1 MPIRGNERSAVIE
14 LISDI
19 NVFISDKD
27 IIIKRAGGELTLTGS
42 RNALFPDIMLF
53 SDTTRTQVLQGWE
66 AKMPDVSIADETLIE
81 NATQKAMLLGTNSFV
96 LWNFKAARLYVKGH
110 TGSYSIIKGWDV
122 PEIVSREDVDRYE
135 TNWKSILHN
144 ILLDINGFLLNGILL
159 AADVENILSENIGS
173 TLLKRNKNT
182 VAEFINYSSLTDT
195 RISAF
200 LTSWWRTYSAEY
212 NNDETDVTKAYAKTI
227 ILHWF
232 NRFVFANLIK
242 NHFNVARE
250 VEFIN
255 TKTSIK
261 QANDMFNAIT
271 NRCDFY
277 NIFASIQYG
286 ELIPDSTWRDFVT
299 VNQFLIENDFS
310 SLSQESL
317 QQILENTVN
326 IAKREI
332 RGQYT
337 TPEILADILARISIR
352 NLVEDVFDPCCGT
365 GTIIKAAKN
374 YKMERLDAKT
384 AIDTIWAEDKDSY
397 PLQIAQLALCDANNF
412 NIPLKIFKKNIF
424 NLEKSTGI
432 DIVDPTDGKMLHF
445 LLPEFGAIISNLPF
459 IAFENILPEDEAKII
474 EINSWLKKYDAHID
488 LRSDIYIP
496 IIFTLHKHLK
506 PNGIL
511 GVIASNSWLA
521 TKAGD
526 LFYRALLKLF
536 HIEQV
541 HISGKGKWFTN
552 AQVITTILLLRKRC
566 NNENMDDVSETTFFL
581 WKKSLPEFANA
592 ELREDLI
599 LTSLQNLEVD
609 EDIVKSKKYSQRV
622 IDAILSYNLSKNT
635 LFHNVSWITEIGDK
649 LCRKNTIF
657 KVIRGERRGW
667 DDMFYPPI
675 GTKIDHEFIRP
686 ALLSSRSLTSF
697 QAVPDGQAFCCS
709 SSIEELQES
718 GKSDTLNWIN
728 RFKYERNGK
737 GKPLPEVLTRSNM
750 FWYEMNFTATA
761 EIITGMNPDK
771 RLFYAYSSTP
781 ILINQRFIGFRF
793 LDANTNKELCFA
805 LLNSIFDMFI
815 IEATGFGRGLGVLD
829 INARNISD
837 SFMLNPN
844 YLTDEQATA
853 IVQAFQPIKNRQVFD
868 TETELQQEDRINFDH
883 IVLSAY
889 GIDDYYDRIKESLIS
904 MQKTRRN
911 VRESYSTIHQNNHP
925 NKCHK

>member
-1 MPIRGNERSAVIE
+1 MSIRGNERSAVIE

-19 NVFISDKD
+19 NVFISDRD
-27 IIIKRAGGELTLTGS
+27 IIIKRAGGELTLTG
-42 RNALFPDIMLF
+42 NPTALFPDIMLF
-53 SDTTRTQVLQGWE
+53 SDTARTHVLQGWE
-66 AKMPDVSIADETLIE
+66 AKMPDVPITDETLIN
-81 NATQKAMLLGTNSFV
+81 NATQKAILLGTNSFV
-96 LWNFKAARLYVKGH
+96 LWNFKAARLYIKGQ
-110 TGSYSIIKGWDV
+110 TGNYSIIKGWDV

-135 TNWKSILHN
+135 ANWKRILHN
-144 ILLDINGFLLNGILL
+144 ILLEINEFLLNGLL
-159 AADVENILSENIGS
+159 VATNVENILSENIGS
-173 TLLKRNKNT
+173 MLLKRNKNV
-182 VAEFINYSSLTDT
+182 VADFINNSSLTDT

-200 LTSWWRTYSAEY
+200 LTGWWRTYSAEY
-212 NNDETDVTKAYAKTI
+212 SNDETDVTKAYAKTI

-242 NHFNVARE
+242 KHFNAARE
-250 VEFIN
+250 VEQIN
-255 TKTSIK
+255 TETSIE
-261 QANDMFNAIT
+261 QANNVFNSIT

-286 ELIPDSTWRDFVT
+286 ELMPVSTWSDFVT

-317 QQILENTVN
+317 QKILENTVN

-337 TPEILADILARISIR
+337 TPEILADILTRISIR

-365 GTIIKAAKN
+365 GTIVKAAKN
-374 YKMERLDAKT
+374 YKMERLNAKT

-397 PLQIAQLALCDANNF
+397 PLQIAQLALSDTNNF

-424 NLEKSTGI
+424 YLEKSTNI
-432 DIVDPTDGKMLHF
+432 DIVDPLDGRMLHF
-445 LLPEFGAIISNLPF
+445 PLPEFGTIISNLPF
-459 IAFENILPEDEAKII
+459 IAFENILPEDEIKIN
-474 EINSWLKKYDAHID
+474 EINRWLERYDAHID

-496 IIFTLHKHLK
+496 IIFALHKHLK

-511 GVIASNSWLA
+511 GVILSNSWLA

-536 HIEQV
+536 HVEQV

-552 AQVITTILLLRKRC
+552 AQVITTILILRKKC
-566 NNENMDDVSETTFFL
+566 DGDNIGNMSETTFFL
-581 WKKSLPEFANA
+581 WKKSLPELTNA
-592 ELREDLI
+592 ELREELI

-609 EDIVKSKKYSQRV
+609 GDVVKSKKYSQGV
-622 IDAILSYNLSKNT
+622 IDTILSYNLSKNT
-635 LFHNVSWITEIGDK
+635 LFHNVSWITEIGNK

-667 DDMFYPPI
+667 DNMFYPPI
-675 GTKIDHEFIRP
+675 GSRIDPEFIKP

-697 QAVPDGQAFCCS
+697 QAIPDGQAFCCN
-709 SSIEELQES
+709 SSIEELQEN
-718 GKSDTLNWIN
+718 GKLNTLNWIN
-728 RFKYERNGK
+728 RFRHERNGT
-737 GKPLPEVLTRSNM
+737 GKLLPEVLTRSNT
-750 FWYEMNFTATA
+750 FWYEMNFSATA
-761 EIITGMNPDK
+761 EIVTGMNPDK

-793 LDANTNKELCFA
+793 LDDNANKELCFA

-837 SFMLNPN
+837 SFMLNPSC
-844 YLTDEQATA
+844 LTNEQATA

-868 TETELQQEDRINFDH
+868 TEIELQREDRINFDH
-883 IVLSAY
+883 VVLNSF

-911 VRESYSTIHQNNHP
+911 VRES
-925 NKCHK
+925 

>member
-19 NVFISDKD
+19 NVFISDRD

-42 RNALFPDIMLF
+42 HNTLFPDIMLF
-53 SDTTRTQVLQGWE
+53 SDTARTQVLQGWE
-66 AKMPDVSIADETLIE
+66 AKMPDVSITDEDLIK
-81 NATQKAMLLGTNSFV
+81 NATQKAMLLGVNSFV
-96 LWNFKAARLYVKGH
+96 LWNFKAARLYVKEH
-110 TGSYSIIKGWDV
+110 TGIYSVIRGWDV
-122 PEIVSREDVDRYE
+122 PEIISREDVDRYE
-135 TNWKSILHN
+135 TNWKTILHN
-144 ILLDINGFLLNGILL
+144 ILLDINGFLLSGILV
-159 AADVENILSENIGS
+159 ATNVENILSENIGS
-173 TLLKRNKNT
+173 MLLKRNKNA

-195 RISAF
+195 RINAF
-200 LTSWWRTYSAEY
+200 LTSWWRSYSAEY
-212 NNDETDVTKAYAKTI
+212 NNDEIDVTKAYAKTI

-242 NHFNVARE
+242 KHFNAARE
-250 VEFIN
+250 VERIN
-255 TKTSIK
+255 TETSIG
-261 QANDMFNAIT
+261 QANDVFNAIT

-286 ELIPDSTWRDFVT
+286 ELMPYSTWSDFVT

-352 NLVEDVFDPCCGT
+352 NLLEDVFDPCCGT
-365 GTIIKAAKN
+365 GTIVKAAKN
-374 YKMERLDAKT
+374 YKLERLDAKS

-397 PLQIAQLALCDANNF
+397 PLQIAQLALSDINNF

-424 NLEKSTGI
+424 DLEKSTNI
-432 DIVDPTDGKMLHF
+432 EIVDPIDGRVLHF
-445 LLPEFGAIISNLPF
+445 PLPEFGAIISNLPF
-459 IAFENILPEDEAKII
+459 IAFENILPEDEIKIA
-474 EINSWLKKYDAHID
+474 EINNWLERYDAHID

-496 IIFTLHKHLK
+496 IIFALHKHLK

-511 GVIASNSWLA
+511 GVILSNSWLA

-526 LFYRALLKLF
+526 IFYHALSKLFYV
-536 HIEQV
+536 EQV
-541 HISGKGKWFTN
+541 HISGKGKWFSN
-552 AQVITTILLLRKRC
+552 AQVITTILILRKKSDG
-566 NNENMDDVSETTFFL
+566 NIVDDMPATTFFL
-581 WKKSLPEFANA
+581 WKKSLPELTNA
-592 ELREDLI
+592 ELRENLI

-609 EDIVKSKKYSQRV
+609 GDIVKSKKYSQGM
-622 IDAILSYNLSKNT
+622 IDTILSYNLSKNT

-667 DDMFYPPI
+667 DNMFYPPI
-675 GTKIDHEFIRP
+675 GTKIDPEFIKP

-709 SSIEELQES
+709 SSIEELQEN
-718 GKSDTLNWIN
+718 GKSDTLSWIN

-737 GKPLPEVLTRSNM
+737 GKLLPEILTRSNV

-793 LDANTNKELCFA
+793 LDANANKELCFA

-844 YLTDEQATA
+844 YLTEEQATA
-853 IVQAFQPIKNRQVFD
+853 ILQAFQPVKNRQVFD
-868 TETELQQEDRINFDH
+868 TETELLQGDRINFDH
-883 IVLSAY
+883 AVLSAF
-889 GIDDYYDRIKESLIS
+889 GIDDYYDRIKESLLS
-904 MQKTRRN
+904 MQKARRN
-911 VRESYSTIHQNNHP
+911 VRES
-925 NKCHK
+925 

>member
-19 NVFISDKD
+19 NVFISDRD

-42 RNALFPDIMLF
+42 HNTLFPDIMLF
-53 SDTTRTQVLQGWE
+53 SDTARTQVLQGWE
-66 AKMPDVSIADETLIE
+66 AKMPDVSITDEDLIK
-81 NATQKAMLLGTNSFV
+81 NATQKAMLLGANSFV
-96 LWNFKAARLYVKGH
+96 LWNFKAARLYVKEH
-110 TGSYSIIKGWDV
+110 TGIYSVIRGWDV
-122 PEIVSREDVDRYE
+122 PEIISREDVDRYE
-135 TNWKSILHN
+135 TNWKTILHN
-144 ILLDINGFLLNGILL
+144 ILLDINGFLLSGILV
-159 AADVENILSENIGS
+159 ATNVENILSENIGS
-173 TLLKRNKNT
+173 MLLKRNKNA

-195 RISAF
+195 RINAF
-200 LTSWWRTYSAEY
+200 LTSWWRSYSAEY
-212 NNDETDVTKAYAKTI
+212 NNDEIDVTKAYAKTI

-242 NHFNVARE
+242 KHFNAARE
-250 VEFIN
+250 VERIN
-255 TKTSIK
+255 TETSIG
-261 QANDMFNAIT
+261 QANDVFNAIT

-286 ELIPDSTWRDFVT
+286 ELMPYSTWSDFVT

-352 NLVEDVFDPCCGT
+352 NLLEDVFDPCCGT
-365 GTIIKAAKN
+365 GTIVKAAKN
-374 YKMERLDAKT
+374 YKLERLDAKS

-397 PLQIAQLALCDANNF
+397 PLQIAQLALSDINNF

-424 NLEKSTGI
+424 DLEKSTNI
-432 DIVDPTDGKMLHF
+432 EIVDPIDGRVLHF
-445 LLPEFGAIISNLPF
+445 PLPEFGAIISNLPF
-459 IAFENILPEDEAKII
+459 IAFENILPEDEIKIA
-474 EINSWLKKYDAHID
+474 EINNWLERYDAHID

-496 IIFTLHKHLK
+496 IIFALHKHLK

-511 GVIASNSWLA
+511 GVILSNSWLA

-526 LFYRALLKLF
+526 IFYHALSKLFYV
-536 HIEQV
+536 EQV
-541 HISGKGKWFTN
+541 HISGKGKWFSN
-552 AQVITTILLLRKRC
+552 AQVITTILILRKKSDG
-566 NNENMDDVSETTFFL
+566 NIVDDMPATTFFL
-581 WKKSLPEFANA
+581 WKKSLPELTNA
-592 ELREDLI
+592 ELRENLI

-609 EDIVKSKKYSQRV
+609 GDIVKSKKYSQGM
-622 IDAILSYNLSKNT
+622 IDTILSYNLSKNT

-667 DDMFYPPI
+667 DNMFYPPI
-675 GTKIDHEFIRP
+675 GTKIDPEFIKP

-709 SSIEELQES
+709 SSIEELQEN
-718 GKSDTLNWIN
+718 GKSDTLSWIN

-737 GKPLPEVLTRSNM
+737 GKLLPEILTRSNV

-793 LDANTNKELCFA
+793 LDANANKELCFA

-844 YLTDEQATA
+844 YLTEEQATA
-853 IVQAFQPIKNRQVFD
+853 ILQAFQPVKNRQVFD
-868 TETELQQEDRINFDH
+868 TETELLQGDRINFDH
-883 IVLSAY
+883 AVLSAF
-889 GIDDYYDRIKESLIS
+889 GIDDYYDRIKESLLS
-904 MQKTRRN
+904 MQKARRN
-911 VRESYSTIHQNNHP
+911 VRES
-925 NKCHK
+925 

>member
-66 AKMPDVSIADETLIE
+66 AKMPDVSITDETLIE

-110 TGSYSIIKGWDV
+110 TGSHSIIKGWDV

-144 ILLDINGFLLNGILL
+144 ILLDINGFLLNGILF

-173 TLLKRNKNT
+173 TLLKRNKNA
-182 VAEFINYSSLTDT
+182 VAEFINHNSLTDT

-200 LTSWWRTYSAEY
+200 LTTWWRSYRAEY
-212 NNDETDVTKAYAKTI
+212 NNDETDVAKAYAKTI

-232 NRFVFANLIK
+232 NRFAFANLIK
-242 NHFNVARE
+242 KYFNAARE
-250 VEFIN
+250 VERIN
-255 TKTSIK
+255 AETSID
-261 QANDMFNAIT
+261 QANNVFNTIT

-286 ELIPDSTWRDFVT
+286 ELMPDSTWSDFVA
-299 VNQFLIENDFS
+299 VNQFLIENGFS

-317 QQILENTVN
+317 QLILENTVN

-365 GTIIKAAKN
+365 GTIVKAAKN
-374 YKMERLDAKT
+374 YKMERLDVRA
-384 AIDTIWAEDKDSY
+384 AINTIWAADKDSY
-397 PLQIAQLALCDANNF
+397 PLQIAQLALSDANNF
-412 NIPLKIFKKNIF
+412 NIPLKIFKKDIF
-424 NLEKSTGI
+424 NLEKASNI
-432 DIVDPTDGKMLHF
+432 DIVDPTGGRMLHF
-445 LLPEFGAIISNLPF
+445 PLPEFETIISNLPF
-459 IAFENILPEDEAKII
+459 IAFENILPEDEIKIN
-474 EINSWLKKYDAHID
+474 EINSRLEGYGVHID
-488 LRSDIYIP
+488 SRSDIYIP
-496 IIFTLHKHLK
+496 IIFALHKHLK
-506 PNGIL
+506 PNGTL
-511 GVIASNSWLA
+511 GVIVSNSWLA

-536 HIEQV
+536 YVEQV

-552 AQVITTILLLRKRC
+552 AQVITTILILRKKSDSD
-566 NNENMDDVSETTFFL
+566 NIGNMSETTFFL
-581 WKKSLPEFANA
+581 WEKSLSELTNA
-592 ELREDLI
+592 ELREELI
-599 LTSLQNLEVD
+599 LTSLQNLEAD
-609 EDIVKSKKYSQRV
+609 GDIVKSKKYSQRV
-622 IDAILSYNLSKNT
+622 IDAILSYNLSKNA
-635 LFHNVSWITEIGDK
+635 LFHNVSWITEIRDK

-829 INARNISD
+829 INAKNISD

-853 IVQAFQPIKNRQVFD
+853 IVQAFQPIKNRQVLD

-883 IVLSAY
+883 VVLRAY
-889 GIDDYYDRIKESLIS
+889 GIDNYYDRIKESLMS

-911 VRESYSTIHQNNHP
+911 VREN
-925 NKCHK
+925 

>member
-1 MPIRGNERSAVIE
+1 M
-14 LISDI
+14 
-19 NVFISDKD
+19 
-27 IIIKRAGGELTLTGS
+27 
-42 RNALFPDIMLF
+42 
-53 SDTTRTQVLQGWE
+53 
-66 AKMPDVSIADETLIE
+66 
-81 NATQKAMLLGTNSFV
+81 
-96 LWNFKAARLYVKGH
+96 
-110 TGSYSIIKGWDV
+110 
-122 PEIVSREDVDRYE
+122 
-135 TNWKSILHN
+135 
-144 ILLDINGFLLNGILL
+144 
-159 AADVENILSENIGS
+159 
-173 TLLKRNKNT
+173 LLKRNKNA

-195 RISAF
+195 RINAF
-200 LTSWWRTYSAEY
+200 LTSWWRSYSAEY
-212 NNDETDVTKAYAKTI
+212 NNDEIDVTKAYAKTI

-242 NHFNVARE
+242 KHFNAARE
-250 VEFIN
+250 VERIN
-255 TKTSIK
+255 TETSIG
-261 QANDMFNAIT
+261 QANDVFNAIT

-286 ELIPDSTWRDFVT
+286 ELMPYSTWSDFVT

-352 NLVEDVFDPCCGT
+352 NLLEDVFDPCCGT
-365 GTIIKAAKN
+365 GTIVKAAKN
-374 YKMERLDAKT
+374 YKLERLDAKS

-397 PLQIAQLALCDANNF
+397 PLQIAQLALSDINNF

-424 NLEKSTGI
+424 DLEKSTNI
-432 DIVDPTDGKMLHF
+432 EIVDPIDGRVLHF
-445 LLPEFGAIISNLPF
+445 PLPEFGAIISNLPF
-459 IAFENILPEDEAKII
+459 IAFENILPEDEIKIA
-474 EINSWLKKYDAHID
+474 EINNWLERYDAHID

-496 IIFTLHKHLK
+496 IIFALHKHLK

-511 GVIASNSWLA
+511 GVILSNSWLA

-526 LFYRALLKLF
+526 IFYHALSKLFYV
-536 HIEQV
+536 EQV
-541 HISGKGKWFTN
+541 HISGKGKWFSN
-552 AQVITTILLLRKRC
+552 AQVITTILILRKKSDG
-566 NNENMDDVSETTFFL
+566 NIVDDMPATTFFL
-581 WKKSLPEFANA
+581 WKKSLPELTNA
-592 ELREDLI
+592 ELRENLI

-609 EDIVKSKKYSQRV
+609 GDIVKSKKYSQGM
-622 IDAILSYNLSKNT
+622 IDTILSYNLSKNT
-635 LFHNVSWITEIGDK
+635 LFYNVSWITEIGDK

-667 DDMFYPPI
+667 DNMFYPPI
-675 GTKIDHEFIRP
+675 GTKIDPEFIKP

-709 SSIEELQES
+709 SSIEELQEN
-718 GKSDTLNWIN
+718 GKSDTLSWIN

-737 GKPLPEVLTRSNM
+737 GKLLPEILTRSNV

-793 LDANTNKELCFA
+793 LDANANKELCFA

-844 YLTDEQATA
+844 YLTEEQATA
-853 IVQAFQPIKNRQVFD
+853 ILQAFQPVKNRQVFD
-868 TETELQQEDRINFDH
+868 TETELLQGDRINFDH
-883 IVLSAY
+883 AVLSAF
-889 GIDDYYDRIKESLIS
+889 GIDDYYDRIKESLLS
-904 MQKTRRN
+904 MQKARRN
-911 VRESYSTIHQNNHP
+911 VRES
-925 NKCHK
+925 

>member
-19 NVFISDKD
+19 NVFISDRD

-42 RNALFPDIMLF
+42 HNTLFPDIMLF
-53 SDTTRTQVLQGWE
+53 SDTARTQVLQGWE
-66 AKMPDVSIADETLIE
+66 AKMPDVSITDEDLIK
-81 NATQKAMLLGTNSFV
+81 NATQKAMLLGANSFV
-96 LWNFKAARLYVKGH
+96 LWNFKAARLYVKEH
-110 TGSYSIIKGWDV
+110 TGIYSVIRGWDV
-122 PEIVSREDVDRYE
+122 PEIISREDVDRYE
-135 TNWKSILHN
+135 TNWKTILHN
-144 ILLDINGFLLNGILL
+144 ILLDINGFLLSGILV
-159 AADVENILSENIGS
+159 ATNVENILSENIGS
-173 TLLKRNKNT
+173 MLLKRNKNA

-195 RISAF
+195 RINAF
-200 LTSWWRTYSAEY
+200 LTSWWRSYSAEY
-212 NNDETDVTKAYAKTI
+212 NNDEIDVTKAYAKTI

-242 NHFNVARE
+242 KHFNAARE
-250 VEFIN
+250 VERIN
-255 TKTSIK
+255 TETSIG
-261 QANDMFNAIT
+261 QANDVFNAIT

-286 ELIPDSTWRDFVT
+286 ELMPYSTWSDFVT

-332 RGQYT
+332 GGQYT

-352 NLVEDVFDPCCGT
+352 NLLEDVFDPCCGT
-365 GTIIKAAKN
+365 GTIVKAAKN
-374 YKMERLDAKT
+374 YKLERLDAKS

-397 PLQIAQLALCDANNF
+397 PLQIAQLALSDINNF

-424 NLEKSTGI
+424 DLEKSTNI
-432 DIVDPTDGKMLHF
+432 EIVDPIDGRVLHF
-445 LLPEFGAIISNLPF
+445 PLPEFGAIISNLPF
-459 IAFENILPEDEAKII
+459 IAFENILPEDEIKIA
-474 EINSWLKKYDAHID
+474 EINNWLERYDAHID

-496 IIFTLHKHLK
+496 IIFALHKHLK

-511 GVIASNSWLA
+511 GVILSNSWLA

-526 LFYRALLKLF
+526 IFYHALSKLFYV
-536 HIEQV
+536 EQV
-541 HISGKGKWFTN
+541 HISGKGKWFSN
-552 AQVITTILLLRKRC
+552 AQVITTILILRKKSDG
-566 NNENMDDVSETTFFL
+566 NIVDDMPATTFFL
-581 WKKSLPEFANA
+581 WKKSLPELTNA
-592 ELREDLI
+592 ELRENLI

-609 EDIVKSKKYSQRV
+609 GDIVKSKKYSQGM
-622 IDAILSYNLSKNT
+622 IDTILSYNLSKNT

-667 DDMFYPPI
+667 DNMFYPPI
-675 GTKIDHEFIRP
+675 GTKIDPEFIKP

-709 SSIEELQES
+709 SSIEELQEN
-718 GKSDTLNWIN
+718 GKSDTLSWIN

-737 GKPLPEVLTRSNM
+737 GKLLPEILTRSNV

-793 LDANTNKELCFA
+793 LDANANKELCFA

-844 YLTDEQATA
+844 YLTEEQATA
-853 IVQAFQPIKNRQVFD
+853 ILQAFQPVKNRQVFD
-868 TETELQQEDRINFDH
+868 TETELLQGDRINFDH
-883 IVLSAY
+883 AVLSAF
-889 GIDDYYDRIKESLIS
+889 GIDDYYDRIKESLLS
-904 MQKTRRN
+904 MQKARRN
-911 VRESYSTIHQNNHP
+911 VRES
-925 NKCHK
+925 